1 MPDHRARL
9 GATETAATARPA
21 ARRRRP
27 PHGLGRAVLLAPGL
41 AVLLPFFLAPLAIM
55 LTYSFYRFI
64 PGGQQAP
71 AFSAENYGRFLF
83 DGFYQ
88 SILLDTLLMGLA
100 VTILSLAL
108 SYPLAYTIA
117 RSRSRWKS
125 WLIVIVLVP
134 LMTSVVV
141 RSYGWMILLANNGV
155 VNSALTALGLQPLP
169 LMFNFTGTIIALTE
183 VLMPFMV
190 LSLMGVLQSIDPA
203 LEEAARSL
211 GAGRFKVF
219 RDVILPLSLPG
230 VAAGSLLVFALTI
243 GAFATPQLVGGARTK
258 VIATVVYNQAIN
270 VLNWP
275 FAAAISF
282 ILMVIVIGLTVLQ
295 GRALGALR
303 KGLS

>member
-1 MPDHRARL
+1 M
-9 GATETAATARPA
+9 
-21 ARRRRP
+21 
-27 PHGLGRAVLLAPGL
+27 LLLVPGL
-41 AVLLPFFLAPLAIM
+41 AVLLPFFLAPLTIM
-55 LTYSFYRFI
+55 LAYSFYRFI
-64 PGGQQAP
+64 PGGQQVA
-71 AFSAENYGRFLF
+71 AFSGENYGRFLF
-83 DGFYQ
+83 DQFYQ
-88 SILLDTLLMGLA
+88 AILADTLLMGLA
-100 VTILSLAL
+100 VTVLALVL

-125 WLIVIVLVP
+125 WLVVIVLVP

-155 VNSALTALGLQPLP
+155 VNSALAALGLQPLS

-190 LSLMGVLQSIDPA
+190 LSLMGVIQAIDPA

-211 GAGRFKVF
+211 GAGRLKVF

-282 ILMVIVIGLTVLQ
+282 ILMVIVLGLTILQ
-295 GRALGALR
+295 GRALGRLR
-303 KGLS
+303 PGLS

>member
-1 MPDHRARL
+1 MPDHRARVS
-9 GATETAATARPA
+9 GVATAATARPV
-21 ARRRRP
+21 ARRPVRR
-27 PHGLGRAVLLAPGL
+27 GLGRALLLAPGL

-71 AFSAENYGRFLF
+71 AFSGENYGRFLF
-83 DGFYQ
+83 DAFYER
-88 SILLDTLLMGLA
+88 ILADTLLMGLA
-100 VTILSLAL
+100 VTTLSLAL

-295 GRALGALR
+295 GRALGSLR

>member
-1 MPDHRARL
+1 MSNHRAPL
-9 GATETAATARPA
+9 ASAEAAATVRSA
-21 ARRRRP
+21 ARRKPRL
-27 PHGLGRAVLLAPGL
+27 GLGRAVLLGPGL
-41 AVLLPFFLAPLAIM
+41 AVLMPFFLAPLAIM
-55 LTYSFYRFI
+55 LAYSFYHFI
-64 PGGQQAP
+64 PGGQQAA
-71 AFSAENYGRFLF
+71 AFTGENYGRFLF
-83 DGFYQ
+83 DGFYE
-88 SILLDTLLMGLA
+88 SILADTLLMGLA

-141 RSYGWMILLANNGV
+141 RSYGWMILLSNNGV
-155 VNSALTALGLQPLP
+155 ANSALTALGFRPLT

-203 LEEAARSL
+203 LEEGARNL
-211 GAGRFKVF
+211 GAGRWRVF

-230 VAAGSLLVFALTI
+230 VAAGSLLVFALAI

-258 VIATVVYNQAIN
+258 VIATVVYDQAVN

-282 ILMVIVIGLTVLQ
+282 ILMVIVLGLTVLQ
-295 GRALGALR
+295 GRALAALR

>member
-1 MPDHRARL
+1 MPPRR
-9 GATETAATARPA
+9 T
-21 ARRRRP
+21 RRRSRRSDGP
-27 PHGLGRAVLLAPGL
+27 GRALLLAPGL
-41 AVLLPFFLAPLAIM
+41 AVLVPFFLAPLAIM
-55 LTYSFYRFI
+55 LAYSVYRFV
-64 PGGQQAP
+64 PGGQQVP
-71 AFSAENYGRFLF
+71 AFTGENYGRFLF
-83 DGFYQ
+83 DGFYA
-88 SILLDTLLMGLA
+88 SILADTLLMGLA
-100 VTILSLAL
+100 VTVLSLAL
-108 SYPLAYTIA
+108 AYPLAYTIA

-125 WLIVIVLVP
+125 WLIIIVLVP

-141 RSYGWMILLANNGV
+141 RSYGWMILLTNNGV
-155 VNSALTALGLQPLP
+155 VNSALAALGLEPVK

-211 GAGRFKVF
+211 GAGRWKVF

-230 VAAGSLLVFALTI
+230 VAAGSLLVFALAI

-258 VIATVVYNQAIN
+258 VVATVVYNQAIN

-282 ILMVIVIGLTVLQ
+282 ILMVIVLGLTVLQ
-295 GRALGALR
+295 GRVLGTLR
-303 KGLS
+303 RGLS